1 MRSLALAVVVL
12 AAVGFWARAG
22 EAPGKTPA
30 DTPAKTGD
38 GPVRGTG
45 GDAALQISPKHAK
58 AIERAL
64 DFLATQQAKDGSFGV
79 SEMGGG
85 GHRAAMTGLAGLAL
99 LAGGNVPGRGK
110 HANVVEKAAR
120 FLVKLQD
127 REGCYAD
134 DGGRSMHGHGYAL
147 HFMAECYGMTA
158 DPEFGKKLRKSVQEG
173 VRLTAR
179 CQSPEGGWYYQP
191 VAQGHEG
198 SIAVTQVQ
206 AIWAARQAGIN
217 VPQKTIDHGIDYIRK
232 SQCPDGGIAYMLGS
246 GGSTPALSVAGVMV
260 FCGLGRRES
269 KEAAKALGY
278 MRKHM
283 DMYVRGQS
291 GGFAHYTDLY
301 FGQALYQAGDP
312 DWSKYYPKLCER
324 IMKGQQPDGSIVS
337 GQAEYGKVF
346 TTSCEVLILAIP
358 YQYLPTFQR

>member
-1 MRSLALAVVVL
+1 MRILALAAAIL
-12 AAVGFWARAG
+12 AGLMLPARSG
-22 EAPGKTPA
+22 EAPGGAPA
-30 DTPAKTGD
+30 EPPPKAGD

-45 GDAALQISPKHAK
+45 SDAALEISPKQAK

-64 DFLATQQAKDGSFGV
+64 DFLALQQAKDGSFGV

-110 HANVVEKAAR
+110 HAAVVEKAVR
-120 FLVKLQD
+120 FLLKLQD

-147 HFMAECYGMTA
+147 HFMAEAYGMTG
-158 DPEFGKKLRKSVQEG
+158 DPDLGKKLRKSVQEG

-179 CQSPEGGWYYQP
+179 CQAPEGGWYYQP

-217 VPQKTIDHGIDYIRK
+217 VPQKTIDKGIDYIRK
-232 SQCPDGGIAYMLGS
+232 SQCADGGIAYMLGS

-260 FCGLGRRES
+260 FCGLGKRES
-269 KEAAKALGY
+269 KEAVKAVDY
-278 MRKHM
+278 MRKRM
-283 DMYVRGQS
+283 DMYVKGQA
-291 GGFAHYTDLY
+291 GGFAHYGDLY
-301 FGQALYQAGDP
+301 FGQALFQAGDP
-312 DWSKYYPKLCER
+312 DWSKNYPKLCER
-324 IMKGQQPDGSIVS
+324 IMKGQQSDGSIVC

-346 TTSCEVLILAIP
+346 TTSCEALILAIP